1 MLGPDGA
8 GIVSSGDKVEDAAAR
23 KRFID
28 AYHAKHQISM
38 EGAQKPVLV
47 IGEEDWPFP
56 IPIVR
61 KGDNWRFDTAAGRD
75 EILYR
80 RIGRNERAA
89 IQASLAYVDAQND
102 YADVTRAT
110 TGTAAY
116 ARRIVS
122 QPGKKDGLYWP
133 TEADESPS
141 PPGELAASAISRLNC
156 KPKSSFFVISSIF
169 CAIDRRSACPLA
181 RSIAW
186 YFARSI
192 ACLRQCSM
200 R

>member
-1 MLGPDGA
+1 M
-8 GIVSSGDKVEDAAAR
+8 
-23 KRFID
+23 
-28 AYHAKHQISM
+28 
-38 EGAQKPVLV
+38 

-122 QPGKKDGLYWP
+122 QPGKKDRLYWP
-133 TEADESPS
+133 TEVGESPS
-141 PPGELAASAISRLNC
+141 PPGELVASATHEGYHAGGERA
-156 KPKSSFFVISSIF
+156 PFHG
-169 CAIDRRSACPLA
+169 
-181 RSIAW
+181 
-186 YFARSI
+186 
-192 ACLRQCSM
+192 
-200 R
+200 